1 MKDAN
6 SIINPMTTINNSNDG
21 NKLQAVASWLS
32 VRCEATEGDNVW
44 HHCCT
49 TDDDTNIE
57 SVITVPSFSLDHEHL
72 ESNNNDNNNNEM
84 SKEEVQ
90 CEASKLLS
98 KPTSVKVRQSSAT
111 EDVLPRIILSNL
123 YSSFDKL
130 VDARISAFS
139 KILSGHLSSH
149 KEEEGEEASS
159 AHHQSAMVLEYKL
172 KTLLEIGTSIFADS
186 VTTSFTPITTTT
198 TETSTTSEDGTTTI
212 IIPMTMKVEI
222 DNFHLPCSASGDTAI
237 VPVIFEAPGTI
248 KGESPLS
255 KAN

>member
-1 MKDAN
+1 
-6 SIINPMTTINNSNDG
+6 MTTNNNNGNG

-44 HHCCT
+44 HHCT
-49 TDDDTNIE
+49 TDDDDDTNIE
-57 SVITVPSFSLDHEHL
+57 SLITVPSFSLDHEHL
-72 ESNNNDNNNNEM
+72 ESNNKNEM

-90 CEASKLLS
+90 GQASKLLS

-111 EDVLPRIILSNL
+111 DDVLLPRIILSNL

-130 VDARISAFS
+130 VDARILAFS

-186 VTTSFTPITTTT
+186 VTTSFTPITTTSET
-198 TETSTTSEDGTTTI
+198 TTRTSEDGSTTI

-237 VPVIFEAPGTI
+237 LPVIFEAPGTI